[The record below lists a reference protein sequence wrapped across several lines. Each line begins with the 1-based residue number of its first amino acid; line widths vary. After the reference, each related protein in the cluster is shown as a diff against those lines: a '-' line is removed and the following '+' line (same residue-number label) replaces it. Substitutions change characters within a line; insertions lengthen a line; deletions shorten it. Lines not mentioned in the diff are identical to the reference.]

1 MTYIDD
7 LEEYDA
13 ELELRLKREYATVF
27 GLCRDCVLPAEAPYL
42 GNPLDI
48 QRYDQAADPVAR
60 LTMTDVWVWDKSRPT
75 RIIPRTEVHTT
86 QDVTIEELK
95 PDDDFETS
103 LPRGFELTD
112 E

>member
-1 MTYIDD
+1 MEHD
-7 LEEYDA
+7 
-13 ELELRLKREYATVF
+13 R
-27 GLCRDCVLPAEAPYL
+27 PAAY
-42 GNPLDI
+42 PL
-48 QRYDQAADPVAR
+48 VH
-60 LTMTDVWVWDKSRPT
+60 LTMEDVWVWDKNRPS

-95 PDDDFETS
+95 PGREIDTT